1 MISFVSSREKKSERE
16 EWRWL
21 FGSDLHSHNRW
32 SSGDSSSSLD
42 GALGLSLVFDLQQR
56 S

>member
-1 MISFVSSREKKSERE
+1 MLSFVSSPEKKRDR

-21 FGSDLHSHNRW
+21 FGGDLHSHNRW

-42 GALGLSLVFDLQQR
+42 GALGLPLVFDLQQR